1 MLEPRVVAKLLL
13 AAGLPA
19 GALMSTRS
27 DQATL
32 AVPGGLWLTRPGLI
46 QVRPP
51 RPFSSLEETLASP
64 QVVGGPILAG
74 VAFLRST

>member
-1 MLEPRVVAKLLL
+1 MLEPSVVAKLLL

-32 AVPGGLWLTRPGLI
+32 AVPRGLWLA
-46 QVRPP
+46 V
-51 RPFSSLEETLASP
+51 
-64 QVVGGPILAG
+64 
-74 VAFLRST
+74 